1 MISARE
7 AKMILTTLDYIP
19 GKQIIEHYG
28 MVNGSTVRSKHFG
41 RDIFAGLKNIVGGE
55 LKGYTELMEETREE
69 ATERLVKMAQSKGAN
84 AVLNIRFG
92 TSDVAP
98 GAAEVFAYGT
108 AVKVG

>member
-1 MISARE
+1 ML
-7 AKMILTTLDYIP
+7 LTTLDYIP
-19 GKQIIEHYG
+19 GQEIVEHYG

-41 RDIFAGLKNIVGGE
+41 KDIFASFKNIIGGE
-55 LKGYTELMEETREE
+55 LKAYTELMEETRDE
-69 ATERLVKMAQSKGAN
+69 AIQRLIAQATAKGAN
-84 AVLNIRFG
+84 AVLSIRFG

>member
-1 MISARE
+1 
-7 AKMILTTLDYIP
+7 MILTNLDYIP
-19 GKQIIEHYG
+19 GREIIEHYG

-69 ATERLVKMAQSKGAN
+69 AVTRMVQQAQSKGAN
-84 AVLNIRFG
+84 AILNIRFG

-108 AVKVG
+108 AVKI

>member
-1 MISARE
+1 
-7 AKMILTTLDYIP
+7 MILTTLDYVP
-19 GKQIIEHYG
+19 GSEIVEHYG
-28 MVNGSTVRSKHFG
+28 LVNGSTVRSKHFG

-55 LKGYTELMEETREE
+55 LKGYTELMEESRDE
-69 ATERLVKMAQSKGAN
+69 ATKRLIQQAQAKGAN

-108 AVKVG
+108 AVKVR

>member
-1 MISARE
+1 
-7 AKMILTTLDYIP
+7 MILTTLDYIP
-19 GKQIIEHYG
+19 GKEVVEHYG

-41 RDIFAGLKNIVGGE
+41 KDLFAGLKNIVGGE
-55 LKGYTELMEETREE
+55 LKAYTELMEETRNE
-69 ATERLVKMAQSKGAN
+69 AIERLIAQARAKGAN
-84 AVLNIRFG
+84 AVLSIRFG